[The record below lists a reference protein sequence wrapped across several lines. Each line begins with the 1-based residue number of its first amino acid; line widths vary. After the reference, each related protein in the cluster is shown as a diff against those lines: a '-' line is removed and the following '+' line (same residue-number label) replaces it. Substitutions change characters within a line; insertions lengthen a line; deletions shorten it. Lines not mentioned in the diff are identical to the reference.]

1 VWRCADCAAGGEP
14 GARQPAFAFFHAQ
27 EREAPREVRGRV
39 GASDR
44 HTVQSM
50 FTPRSLDVVMVSF
63 EGPDQYSQAGG
74 LGVRARELC
83 RALAGRGFDTTLVFV
98 GDPDRP
104 AIEIDAG
111 VRLVRWSQE
120 LSRKTRAGVYDGE
133 YSKIADL
140 VRTLPDY
147 LIDTVVRPA
156 AAKGKIV
163 AVLCEEWHTATFCR
177 VFSDRLHETGLRDR
191 VVLLWN
197 ANNNFGF
204 ENIDWSALNYVASL
218 TTVSRYMK
226 HVMWSYGV
234 NPVVIYNGIPETAL
248 EPANASAVRAIRA
261 AAGTPCLAFKIGR
274 FSPDKRWHQ
283 AVAAIAE
290 LRSEGTPARLLM
302 RGGIEPFGA
311 EVVEFAMSMG
321 LEVVDWQEPVEDANG
336 IARALRETGDA
347 PVVNLR
353 RFLPDRVVAEIN
365 AAATAVLANSGHEP
379 FGLVGLEAM
388 ASGGVAMVG
397 ATGEEYARPYGNA
410 IVVETDDPS
419 EVASALRG
427 LVERPALARRLRLAA
442 RRDAAD
448 FAWPIVVEGLLE
460 RLRFMC
466 RHQRVV
472 TPPDGAARP
481 APRRAARAG
490 VS

>member
-1 VWRCADCAAGGEP
+1 M
-14 GARQPAFAFFHAQ
+14 FS
-27 EREAPREVRGRV
+27 PR
-39 GASDR
+39 A
-44 HTVQSM
+44 
-50 FTPRSLDVVMVSF
+50 LDVVMVSF

-83 RALAGRGFDTTLVFV
+83 RALAAKGFATTLVFV
-98 GDPDRP
+98 GDPDKP
-104 AIEIDAG
+104 EVEVDAG
-111 VRLVRWSQE
+111 VRLVRWCQDE
-120 LSRKTRAGVYDGE
+120 SRRHRAGVYDGE
-133 YSKIADL
+133 YEKLAEL
-140 VRTLPDY
+140 NRTLPGWV
-147 LIDTVVRPA
+147 IDTVIRPA
-156 AAKGKIV
+156 ADKGKLT
-163 AVLCEEWHTATFCR
+163 AVLCEEWHTAGFCR
-177 VFSDRLHETGLRDR
+177 RLSDRLHLAGLRDR
-191 VVLLWN
+191 AVLLWN

-204 ENIDWSALNYVASL
+204 DAIDWTALDFVSSL

-234 NPVVIYNGIPETAL
+234 NPVVIYNGIPESAL
-248 EPANASAVRAIRA
+248 VPPAASAVRAIRS

-290 LRSEGTPARLLM
+290 LRAEGTPARLLI

-311 EVVEFAMSMG
+311 EVLAYARSIG
-321 LEVVDWQEPVEDANG
+321 LHVVDWHEPVDDAGG
-336 IARALRETGDA
+336 IATALASTGGA
-347 PVVNLR
+347 PVINLR
-353 RFLPDRVVAEIN
+353 RFLPDQVVAEIN

-410 IVVETDDPS
+410 IVEETDDPA
-419 EVASALRG
+419 EVASALSG

-448 FAWPIVVEGLLE
+448 FAWPLVVEGLLE

-472 TPPDGAARP
+472 MPPERSSPSKVASRTVG
-481 APRRAARAG
+481 
-490 VS
+490 

>member
-1 VWRCADCAAGGEP
+1 
-14 GARQPAFAFFHAQ
+14 
-27 EREAPREVRGRV
+27 
-39 GASDR
+39 
-44 HTVQSM
+44 
-50 FTPRSLDVVMVSF
+50 MVSF

-83 RALAGRGFDTTLVFV
+83 RAIASMGFGTTLVFI

-104 AIEIDAG
+104 GTEMDAG
-111 VRLVRWSQE
+111 VRLVRWSQHV
-120 LSRKTRAGVYDGE
+120 SRQTRAGVYDGE
-133 YSKIADL
+133 HAKIADL
-140 VRTLPDY
+140 VSTLPDS
-147 LIDTVVRPA
+147 LIDSVVRPA
-156 AAKGKIV
+156 AAQGRIV
-163 AVLCEEWHTATFCR
+163 AVLCEEWHTATFCK
-177 VFSDRLHETGLRDR
+177 VFSERLDETGLRGS

-204 ENIDWSALNYVASL
+204 EGIDWGSLNFVASL

-248 EPANASAVRAIRA
+248 QSVDSAAVRTIRA
-261 AAGTPCLAFKIGR
+261 AAGTDCLAFKIGR

-302 RGGIEPFGA
+302 RGGIEPFGV
-311 EVVEFAMSMG
+311 EVIDFATG
-321 LEVVDWQEPVEDANG
+321 LGLDVVHWREPVEDAEG
-336 IARALRETGDA
+336 VARALRETGGA
-347 PVVNLR
+347 AVINLR
-353 RFLPDRVVAEIN
+353 RFLPDRVVSEIN

-410 IVVETDDPS
+410 IVIETDDPT

-427 LVERPALARRLRLAA
+427 LVERPAMARRLRKAA

-448 FAWPIVVEGLLE
+448 FAWPLIVEGLLE
-460 RLRFMC
+460 HLRFMC
-466 RHQRVV
+466 RHQRVELPV
-472 TPPDGAARP
+472 DGAAP
-481 APRRAARAG
+481 VHAAVG
-490 VS
+490 VGSS

>member
-1 VWRCADCAAGGEP
+1 
-14 GARQPAFAFFHAQ
+14 
-27 EREAPREVRGRV
+27 
-39 GASDR
+39 
-44 HTVQSM
+44 M
-50 FTPRSLDVVMVSF
+50 FTPGALDVVMVSF

-83 RALAGRGFDTTLVFV
+83 RALAAKHFDTTLVFV

-104 AIEIDAG
+104 EVEMDAG
-111 VRLVRWSQE
+111 VRLVRWCQA
-120 LSRKTRAGVYDGE
+120 LSSRHRTGVYDGE
-133 YSKIADL
+133 YAKVAEL
-140 VRTLPDY
+140 NRTLPDF
-147 LIDTVVRPA
+147 LIENVVRPA
-156 AAKGKIV
+156 VAKDRIV
-163 AVLCEEWHTATFCR
+163 AVLCEEWHTARFCR
-177 VFSDRLHETGLRDR
+177 ILSDRLHEVGLRDR
-191 VVLLWN
+191 AVLLWN
-197 ANNNFGF
+197 ANNSFGF
-204 ENIDWSALNYVASL
+204 ESIDWGALNYVSSV

-248 EPANASAVRAIRA
+248 KPTSTTAVRTIRA
-261 AAGTPCLAFKIGR
+261 AADTPCLAFKIGR

-290 LRSEGTPARLLM
+290 LRSEGTAARLLM

-311 EVVEFAMSMG
+311 QVLAFARSLGLRVE
-321 LEVVDWQEPVEDANG
+321 DWHEPVEDAG
-336 IARALRETGDA
+336 GVARALVETSGA
-347 PVVNLR
+347 PLVLLR
-353 RFLPDRVVAEIN
+353 RFLPDQVVGEIN

-388 ASGGVAMVG
+388 ASGGLAMVG
-397 ATGEEYARPYGNA
+397 ATGEEYARSYGNA
-410 IVVETDDPS
+410 IVVETDDPT

-427 LVERPALARRLRLAA
+427 LVERPALARRLRQAA

-448 FAWPIVVEGLLE
+448 FAWPVVIEGLLE

-472 TPPDGAARP
+472 TPPDGVAPAKRP
-481 APRRAARAG
+481 ARRSA